1 MTFPN
6 AAKGLPSTFTR
17 GPRARA
23 CVVKGS
29 SFTAIIPDA
38 SLVSHCVNA
47 VVDLGSPFSTAPRSA
62 RHSEQNPCTSSPRN
76 HSCRRVAGMRS
87 SWFRM
92 IASSAIRGSSCKTT
106 RCPGF
111 FLTTDL
117 PWHEAKPRGR
127 IMGMADIHTS
137 ENPTPI
143 RRRSSFP
150 NTLTQPWKWESS
162 RNDRRI
168 PLGTARY
175 GERAAHGDLH
185 S

>member
-6 AAKGLPSTFTR
+6 AAKGLPSAFTC
-17 GPRARA
+17 GPRV
-23 CVVKGS
+23 CILKGS

-38 SLVSHCVNA
+38 SLASHCVNT
-47 VVDLGSPFSTAPRSA
+47 VVDLGSPCSTAPRSA
-62 RHSEQNPCTSSPRN
+62 RHSDRKPCTNNPRN
-76 HSCRRVAGMRS
+76 HSCRRTAGVRS
-87 SWFRM
+87 SRFRM
-92 IASSAIRGSSCKTT
+92 IASSAIRGSSCRTT

-117 PWHEAKPRGR
+117 PWHEAKPRDR

-143 RRRSSFP
+143 RRRSSFLLGS
-150 NTLTQPWKWESS
+150 TGTRKSVSS
-162 RNDRRI
+162 QYDRRI
-168 PLGTARY
+168 PWGTARY
-175 GERAAHGDLH
+175 GERSARGVHR

>member
-6 AAKGLPSTFTR
+6 AAKGLPSAFTC
-17 GPRARA
+17 GPR
-23 CVVKGS
+23 VFILKGS

-38 SLVSHCVNA
+38 SLASHCVNA

-62 RHSEQNPCTSSPRN
+62 RHSDRKPCTNNPRN
-76 HSCRRVAGMRS
+76 HSCRRTAGVRS
-87 SWFRM
+87 SRFRM
-92 IASSAIRGSSCKTT
+92 IASRAIRGSSCRTT

-117 PWHEAKPRGR
+117 PWHEAKPRDR

-143 RRRSSFP
+143 RRRYSFP
-150 NTLTQPWKWESS
+150 NTLTQPWQWVSS
-162 RNDRRI
+162 RYDRQI
-168 PLGTARY
+168 LLGTARF
-175 GERAAHGDLH
+175 GGRAAHDDLH

>member
-6 AAKGLPSTFTR
+6 AAKGLPSAFTR

-92 IASSAIRGSSCKTT
+92 IASRAIRGSSCKTT

-111 FLTTDL
+111 FLATIL
-117 PWHEAKPRGR
+117 PRQEAKPRDR

-143 RRRSSFP
+143 RRRSSFGRHSYQRKSNSYP
-150 NTLTQPWKWESS
+150 SS
-162 RNDRRI
+162 FLVSIGIDRDSEI
-168 PLGTARY
+168 GVKPI
-175 GERAAHGDLH
+175 
-185 S
+185 